1 LTDEIASDDELQA
14 GFIIDNAEEIRKLL
28 DETYEMEEKQRAE
41 REVEKVRWD
50 EEQSDELTTLALGT
64 KDWRSEATTLSV

>member
-1 LTDEIASDDELQA
+1 MTDEIASDDELQA